1 MGGICFI
8 MYMWL
13 DEIVWYLF
21 RVNIPSTKL
30 SNKHAKNKTPI
41 TNDVIPVLPPALTPA
56 PDST

>member
-8 MYMWL
+8 MYVWL

-30 SNKHAKNKTPI
+30 SNKHAKNKYTRNGLYSFI
-41 TNDVIPVLPPALTPA
+41 MSSICCR
-56 PDST
+56 